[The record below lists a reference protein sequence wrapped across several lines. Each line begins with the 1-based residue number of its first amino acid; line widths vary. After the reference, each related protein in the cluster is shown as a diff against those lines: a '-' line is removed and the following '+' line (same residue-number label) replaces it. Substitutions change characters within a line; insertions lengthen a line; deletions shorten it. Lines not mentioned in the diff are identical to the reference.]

1 MCPKRPLS
9 VTYRN
14 ARVQHAPRRH
24 TLAPAAVQGLI
35 GAHTA
40 VQLAI
45 GVVRGADPIEAEA
58 MEVGERK
65 ALGR

>member
-14 ARVQHAPRRH
+14 ARVQHAPR
-24 TLAPAAVQGLI
+24 LI